1 MVLRCICMCCIVLYL
16 LACPHRMLGVWA
28 KVLTD
33 NSLLTQDALRY
44 QIISCSIES
53 DNDGSVRFFLLS
65 VLVVL
70 QTLPTAHARRDALC
84 VARRSPSTWGPLTRI
99 LRTAHRGHFHLQ
111 QPTQRTRGL
120 LV

>member
-53 DNDGSVRFFLLS
+53 DNGGSVKFFVRS
-65 VLVVL
+65 VLVII
-70 QTLPTAHARRDALC
+70 QTLLAIAHARRDALWYA
-84 VARRSPSTWGPLTRI
+84 VHHPHEAHWRAYYVRRTVVHSHP
-99 LRTAHRGHFHLQ
+99 Q
-111 QPTQRTRGL
+111 QLTQRTLDL
-120 LV
+120 LD